1 MPRMNHRRGDHPA
14 RRRDNTDY
22 HVKHQAEVA
31 AAGGWYLWHRQQ
43 RIQRE
48 QANMKEGLNSAK
60 AATIYQEEAQKVP

>member
-1 MPRMNHRRGDHPA
+1 MPRRNHRRGDHPA

-22 HVKHQAEVA
+22 HVTHQAEVA

-48 QANMKEGLNSAK
+48 QEQQGG
-60 AATIYQEEAQKVP
+60 QQREEDTRVHPA